1 MNKEIEVSLSG
12 GCGMRFHR
20 LVLALVLLALAWMG
34 LGRALW
40 AWRDR
45 DLLARYGAQPG
56 WEYLMVTGGIWALLA
71 LSAAGLTLWG
81 NPRWFRI
88 AFLEVMIWTGL
99 YWADLLFFSRSGE
112 ALLNLG
118 FTLGVSIAGLFY
130 AGFALDFLP
139 ALFLRLRR

>member
-1 MNKEIEVSLSG
+1 MNKETGASFSG

-40 AWRDR
+40 AWTDR

-56 WEYLMVTGGIWALLA
+56 WEYLMVTGGIGALLA

-88 AFLEVMIWTGL
+88 VFLEVVIWTGL

-130 AGFALDFLP
+130 AGFALDLLP
-139 ALFLRLRR
+139 ALFSRLRR